1 MRYIILFFLFF
12 SCDNYFKNQSN
23 IDVARVEDEYLTQFE
38 IESIFENS
46 TNLADS
52 TMVLNNYI
60 NNWAANK
67 LLIQRALLN
76 LTEKNQNR
84 IQDLVDD
91 YKSDIL
97 INSYI
102 DAMVNENMN
111 LEVSSYELD
120 SLYDNYKETFKLIE
134 ELFKIRFIYISNLN
148 PDIRLFKKKLRR
160 FNNDDIKYLD
170 SLSFQFNRFSLND
183 SVWRNKNEV
192 FYQLPNLKKVN
203 KYMLKKSNFIE
214 IKDSLGLYLINIS
227 DMLKTNQYAPLEY
240 VSETLKRMVI
250 NKRKLVFIDQLR
262 KDITKDAIKNKN
274 FEIYQIFIYELY
286 GSYRCFN
293 Y

>member
-46 TNLADS
+46 TNSADS

-76 LTEKNQNR
+76 LTEENQNR

-120 SLYDNYKETFKLIE
+120 SLYDNYKETFKLTE

-160 FNNDDIKYLD
+160 FNIDDIKYLD

-214 IKDSLGLYLINIS
+214 IKDSLGLYLININ
-227 DMLKTNQYAPLEY
+227 DMLKINQYAPLEY

-274 FEIYQIFIYELY
+274 FEIY
-286 GSYRCFN
+286 
-293 Y
+293 

>member
-46 TNLADS
+46 TNSADS

-111 LEVSSYELD
+111 LEVTSYELD
-120 SLYDNYKETFKLIE
+120 SLYDNYKETFKLTE

-160 FNNDDIKYLD
+160 FNIDDIKYLD

-214 IKDSLGLYLINIS
+214 IKDSLGLYLININ
-227 DMLKTNQYAPLEY
+227 DMLKINQYAPLEY

-274 FEIYQIFIYELY
+274 FEIY
-286 GSYRCFN
+286 
-293 Y
+293 

>member
-46 TNLADS
+46 TNSADS

-67 LLIQRALLN
+67 LLIQRALVN
-76 LTEKNQNR
+76 LPEENQNR

-120 SLYDNYKETFKLIE
+120 SLYDNYKETFKLTE

-160 FNNDDIKYLD
+160 FNIDDIKYLD

-183 SVWRNKNEV
+183 SIWRNKNEV

-214 IKDSLGLYLINIS
+214 IKDSLGLYLININ
-227 DMLKTNQYAPLEY
+227 DMLKINQYAPLEY

-262 KDITKDAIKNKN
+262 KDITKDAIKNKS
-274 FEIYQIFIYELY
+274 FEIY
-286 GSYRCFN
+286 
-293 Y
+293 

>member
-67 LLIQRALLN
+67 LLIQRALVN
-76 LTEKNQNR
+76 LPEENQNR

-120 SLYDNYKETFKLIE
+120 SLYDNYKETFKLTE

-160 FNNDDIKYLD
+160 FNIDDIKYLD

-183 SVWRNKNEV
+183 SIWRNKNEV

-214 IKDSLGLYLINIS
+214 IKDSLGLYLIIIN
-227 DMLKTNQYAPLEY
+227 DMLKSNQYAPLEY

-262 KDITKDAIKNKN
+262 KDITKDAIKNKS
-274 FEIYQIFIYELY
+274 FEIY
-286 GSYRCFN
+286 
-293 Y
+293 

>member
-23 IDVARVEDEYLTQFE
+23 MDVARVEDEYLTQFE

-46 TNLADS
+46 TNPADS

-76 LTEKNQNR
+76 LTEENQNR

-120 SLYDNYKETFKLIE
+120 SLYDNYKETFKLTE

-160 FNNDDIKYLD
+160 FNIDDIKYLD

-183 SVWRNKNEV
+183 SVWKNKNEV

-214 IKDSLGLYLINIS
+214 IKDSLGLYLININ
-227 DMLKTNQYAPLEY
+227 DMLKINQYAPLEY

-274 FEIYQIFIYELY
+274 FEIY
-286 GSYRCFN
+286 
-293 Y
+293 

>member
-46 TNLADS
+46 TNSADS
-52 TMVLNNYI
+52 TVVLNNYI

-76 LTEKNQNR
+76 LTEENQNR

-111 LEVSSYELD
+111 LEVTSYELD
-120 SLYDNYKETFKLIE
+120 SLYDNYKETFKLTE

-214 IKDSLGLYLINIS
+214 IKDSLGLYLININ
-227 DMLKTNQYAPLEY
+227 DMLKINQYAPLEY

-274 FEIYQIFIYELY
+274 FEIY
-286 GSYRCFN
+286 
-293 Y
+293 

>member
-46 TNLADS
+46 TNSADS

-76 LTEKNQNR
+76 LTEENQNR

-120 SLYDNYKETFKLIE
+120 SLYDNYKETFKLTE
-134 ELFKIRFIYISNLN
+134 ELFKIRFIYISKLN

-160 FNNDDIKYLD
+160 FNIDDIKYLD

-183 SVWRNKNEV
+183 SIWRNKNEV

-214 IKDSLGLYLINIS
+214 IKDSLGLYLININ
-227 DMLKTNQYAPLEY
+227 DMLKINQYAPLEY

-274 FEIYQIFIYELY
+274 FEIY
-286 GSYRCFN
+286 
-293 Y
+293 

>member
-38 IESIFENS
+38 INNIFENS
-46 TNLADS
+46 KDLADS
-52 TMVLNNYI
+52 TMVLSNYV
-60 NNWAANK
+60 NNWAANI
-67 LLIQRALLN
+67 LLIQRALVN
-76 LTEKNQNR
+76 LTEENQNR

-91 YKSDIL
+91 YEKNIL

-102 DAMVNENMN
+102 DAMINENMN
-111 LEVSSYELD
+111 LEVSPYELE
-120 SLYDNYKETFKLIE
+120 SFYKKYKETFKLTEDI
-134 ELFKIRFIYISNLN
+134 FKIRFVYISNLN

-160 FNNDDIKYLD
+160 FNIDDVRYLD

-183 SVWRNKNEV
+183 SVWKNKNEV

-214 IKDSLGLYLINIS
+214 IKDSLGLYLINIK
-227 DMLKTNQYAPLEY
+227 DVLKANQFAPQEY
-240 VSETLKRMVI
+240 VSETLKRMII
-250 NKRKLVFIDQLR
+250 NNRKLVFIDQLR
-262 KDITKDAIKNKN
+262 KDITKDAIKNKS
-274 FEIYQIFIYELY
+274 FEIY
-286 GSYRCFN
+286 
-293 Y
+293 

>member
-1 MRYIILFFLFF
+1 M
-12 SCDNYFKNQSN
+12 
-23 IDVARVEDEYLTQFE
+23 DVARVEDEYLTQFE

-67 LLIQRALLN
+67 LLIQRALVN
-76 LTEKNQNR
+76 LPEENQNR

-111 LEVSSYELD
+111 LEVTSYELD
-120 SLYDNYKETFKLIE
+120 SLYDNYKETFKLTE

-160 FNNDDIKYLD
+160 FNIDDIKYLD

-183 SVWRNKNEV
+183 SVWKNKNEV

-214 IKDSLGLYLINIS
+214 IKDSLGLYLININ
-227 DMLKTNQYAPLEY
+227 DMLKINQYAPLEY

-274 FEIYQIFIYELY
+274 FEIY
-286 GSYRCFN
+286 
-293 Y
+293 

>member
-23 IDVARVEDEYLTQFE
+23 IDVARVEDEYLTQYE

-46 TNLADS
+46 TNSADS

-67 LLIQRALLN
+67 LLIQRALIN
-76 LTEKNQNR
+76 LTEENQNR
-84 IQDLVDD
+84 IQDLVDG

-111 LEVSSYELD
+111 LDVSLIELD
-120 SLYDNYKETFKLIE
+120 SLYHNYKETFKLTE

-214 IKDSLGLYLINIS
+214 IKDSLGLYLININ
-227 DMLKTNQYAPLEY
+227 DMLKINQYAPLEY

-274 FEIYQIFIYELY
+274 FEIY
-286 GSYRCFN
+286 
-293 Y
+293 

>member
-46 TNLADS
+46 TNSADS

-76 LTEKNQNR
+76 LTDENQNR

-111 LEVSSYELD
+111 LEVTSYELD
-120 SLYDNYKETFKLIE
+120 SLYDNYKETFKLTE

-160 FNNDDIKYLD
+160 FNIDDIKYLD

-214 IKDSLGLYLINIS
+214 IKDSLGLYLININ
-227 DMLKTNQYAPLEY
+227 DMLKINQYAPLEY

-274 FEIYQIFIYELY
+274 FEIY
-286 GSYRCFN
+286 
-293 Y
+293 

>member
-46 TNLADS
+46 TNSADS
-52 TMVLNNYI
+52 TVVLNNYI

-67 LLIQRALLN
+67 LLIQRALIN
-76 LTEKNQNR
+76 LTEENQNR

-120 SLYDNYKETFKLIE
+120 SLYDNYKETFKLTE

-160 FNNDDIKYLD
+160 FNIDDIKYLD

-183 SVWRNKNEV
+183 SVWKNKNEV

-214 IKDSLGLYLINIS
+214 IKDSLGLYLININ
-227 DMLKTNQYAPLEY
+227 DMLKINQYAPLEY

-274 FEIYQIFIYELY
+274 FEIY
-286 GSYRCFN
+286 
-293 Y
+293 

>member
-67 LLIQRALLN
+67 LLIQRALVN
-76 LTEKNQNR
+76 LPEENQNR

-111 LEVSSYELD
+111 LEVSPYELD
-120 SLYDNYKETFKLIE
+120 SLYDNYKETFKLTE
-134 ELFKIRFIYISNLN
+134 ELFKIRFIYISKLN

-160 FNNDDIKYLD
+160 FNIDDIKYLD

-183 SVWRNKNEV
+183 SIWRNKNEV

-214 IKDSLGLYLINIS
+214 IKDSLGLYLIIIN
-227 DMLKTNQYAPLEY
+227 DMLKSNQYAPLEY

-262 KDITKDAIKNKN
+262 KDITKDAIKNKS
-274 FEIYQIFIYELY
+274 FEIY
-286 GSYRCFN
+286 
-293 Y
+293 

>member
-1 MRYIILFFLFF
+1 MRYIILLFLFF

-23 IDVARVEDEYLTQFE
+23 SDLARVEDEYLTKNE

-46 TNLADS
+46 TNFMDS

-76 LTEKNQNR
+76 LPQENQDK

-91 YKSDIL
+91 YKRDVL
-97 INSYI
+97 INTYI
-102 DAMVNENMN
+102 DAMINENMN
-111 LEVSSYELD
+111 LEVTTYELD
-120 SLYDNYKETFKLIE
+120 SLYDNYRETFKLTE

-148 PDIRLFKKKLRR
+148 PDISLFKKKLRR
-160 FNNDDIKYLD
+160 FNLDDARYLD

-183 SVWRNKNEV
+183 SIWKNKNEV
-192 FYQLPNLKKVN
+192 FYQLPNLKKLN

-214 IKDSLGLYLINIS
+214 IKDSLGLYLINIK
-227 DMLKTNQYAPLEY
+227 DMLKVNQYAPLDY

-250 NKRKLVFIDQLR
+250 NKRKSEFIDQLR
-262 KDITKDAIKNKN
+262 KDITKDAIKNKS
-274 FEIYQIFIYELY
+274 FEVY
-286 GSYRCFN
+286 
-293 Y
+293 

>member
-46 TNLADS
+46 TNSADS
-52 TMVLNNYI
+52 TVVLNNYI

-67 LLIQRALLN
+67 LLIQRALVN
-76 LTEKNQNR
+76 LPEENQNR

-111 LEVSSYELD
+111 LEVSPYELD
-120 SLYDNYKETFKLIE
+120 SLYDNYKETFKLTE
-134 ELFKIRFIYISNLN
+134 ELFKIRFIYISKLN

-160 FNNDDIKYLD
+160 FNIDDIKYLD

-183 SVWRNKNEV
+183 SIWRNKNEV

-214 IKDSLGLYLINIS
+214 IKDSLGLYLIIIN
-227 DMLKTNQYAPLEY
+227 DMLKSNQYAPLEY

-274 FEIYQIFIYELY
+274 FEIY
-286 GSYRCFN
+286 
-293 Y
+293 

>member
-67 LLIQRALLN
+67 LLIQRALVN
-76 LTEKNQNR
+76 LPEENQNR

-120 SLYDNYKETFKLIE
+120 SLYDNYKETFKLTE

-160 FNNDDIKYLD
+160 FNIDDIKYLD

-214 IKDSLGLYLINIS
+214 IKDSLGLYLININ
-227 DMLKTNQYAPLEY
+227 DMLKINQYAPLEY

-274 FEIYQIFIYELY
+274 FEIY
-286 GSYRCFN
+286 
-293 Y
+293 

>member
-23 IDVARVEDEYLTQFE
+23 IDVARVEDEYLTQFQ

-46 TNLADS
+46 TNSADS
-52 TMVLNNYI
+52 TVVLNNYI

-76 LTEKNQNR
+76 LTEENQNR

-120 SLYDNYKETFKLIE
+120 SLYDNYKETFKLTE

-160 FNNDDIKYLD
+160 FNIDDIKYLD

-214 IKDSLGLYLINIS
+214 IKDSLGLYLININ
-227 DMLKTNQYAPLEY
+227 DMLKINQYAPLEY

-274 FEIYQIFIYELY
+274 FEIY
-286 GSYRCFN
+286 
-293 Y
+293 

>member
-120 SLYDNYKETFKLIE
+120 SLYDNYKETFKLSE

-274 FEIYQIFIYELY
+274 FEIY
-286 GSYRCFN
+286 
-293 Y
+293 

>member
-1 MRYIILFFLFF
+1 MRYLILFFLFF

-23 IDVARVEDEYLTQFE
+23 SDVARVEDEYLTQYE
-38 IESIFENS
+38 IESIFKNS
-46 TNLADS
+46 TNSSDS
-52 TMVLNNYI
+52 AIVLNNYI

-76 LTEKNQNR
+76 LPEENQNR
-84 IQDLVDD
+84 IQDLVND

-102 DAMVNENMN
+102 DAMVNKNMN

-120 SLYDNYKETFKLIE
+120 SLYEKYKETFKLTE
-134 ELFKIRFIYISNLN
+134 ELYKIRFIYISNLN
-148 PDIRLFKKKLRR
+148 PDVRLFKKKLKV
-160 FNNDDIKYLD
+160 FNKEDIKYLD

-214 IKDSLGLYLINIS
+214 IKDSLGLYLINIK
-227 DMLKTNQYAPLEY
+227 DVLKVNQYAPLEY

-262 KDITKDAIKNKN
+262 KDITKDAIKNKS
-274 FEIYQIFIYELY
+274 FEIY
-286 GSYRCFN
+286 
-293 Y
+293 

>member
-46 TNLADS
+46 TNSADS
-52 TMVLNNYI
+52 TVVLNNYI

-67 LLIQRALLN
+67 LLIQRALVN
-76 LTEKNQNR
+76 LPEENQNR

-111 LEVSSYELD
+111 LEVSPYELD
-120 SLYDNYKETFKLIE
+120 SLYDNYKETFKLTE
-134 ELFKIRFIYISNLN
+134 ELFKIRFIYISKLN

-160 FNNDDIKYLD
+160 FNIDDVKYLD

-183 SVWRNKNEV
+183 SVWKNKNEV

-214 IKDSLGLYLINIS
+214 IKDSLGLYLIIIN
-227 DMLKTNQYAPLEY
+227 DMLKSNQYAPLEY

-274 FEIYQIFIYELY
+274 FEIY
-286 GSYRCFN
+286 
-293 Y
+293 

>member
-46 TNLADS
+46 TNSADS

-120 SLYDNYKETFKLIE
+120 SLYDNYKETFKLTE

-148 PDIRLFKKKLRR
+148 PDIRLFKK
-160 FNNDDIKYLD
+160 N
-170 SLSFQFNRFSLND
+170 
-183 SVWRNKNEV
+183 
-192 FYQLPNLKKVN
+192 
-203 KYMLKKSNFIE
+203 
-214 IKDSLGLYLINIS
+214 
-227 DMLKTNQYAPLEY
+227 
-240 VSETLKRMVI
+240 
-250 NKRKLVFIDQLR
+250 
-262 KDITKDAIKNKN
+262 
-274 FEIYQIFIYELY
+274 
-286 GSYRCFN
+286 
-293 Y
+293 

>member
-1 MRYIILFFLFF
+1 MRYIILLFLFF
-12 SCDNYFKNQSN
+12 SCDYYFKNQSN
-23 IDVARVEDEYLTQFE
+23 SDLARVDDEYLTKNE

-46 TNLADS
+46 TNFMDS

-76 LTEKNQNR
+76 LPQENQDK

-91 YKSDIL
+91 YKRDIL
-97 INSYI
+97 INTYI
-102 DAMVNENMN
+102 DAMINENMN
-111 LEVSSYELD
+111 LEVTTYELD
-120 SLYDNYKETFKLIE
+120 SLYDNYRETFKLTE

-148 PDIRLFKKKLRR
+148 PDISLFKKKLRR
-160 FNNDDIKYLD
+160 FNLDDARYLD

-183 SVWRNKNEV
+183 SIWKNKNEV
-192 FYQLPNLKKVN
+192 FYQLPNLKKLN

-214 IKDSLGLYLINIS
+214 IKDSLGLYLINIK
-227 DMLKTNQYAPLEY
+227 DMLKVNQYAPLDY

-250 NKRKLVFIDQLR
+250 NKRKSVFIDQLR
-262 KDITKDAIKNKN
+262 KDITKDAIKNKS
-274 FEIYQIFIYELY
+274 FEVY
-286 GSYRCFN
+286 
-293 Y
+293 